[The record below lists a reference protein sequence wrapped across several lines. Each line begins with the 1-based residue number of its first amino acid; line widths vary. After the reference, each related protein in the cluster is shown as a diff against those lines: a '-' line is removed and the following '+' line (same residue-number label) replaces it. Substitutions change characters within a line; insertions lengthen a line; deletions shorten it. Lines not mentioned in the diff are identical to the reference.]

1 MKILCATLLLLIGF
15 SGRSQNQLS
24 FTIPDCP
31 SASLSE
37 LKLNSVL
44 IFPNPNQG
52 LFQVRIDEKIEG
64 LNLIIYAC
72 NGLKILEH
80 NNILNDFE
88 IDLTSYENGVYFIRL
103 ESLNYIHTELIIKN

>member
-1 MKILCATLLLLIGF
+1 MKIFCAILLLLVGF
-15 SGRSQNQLS
+15 TGRTQNQLS

-31 SASLSE
+31 SSSLSE
-37 LKLNSVL
+37 LNLSKVL

-52 LFQVRIDEKIEG
+52 IFQIRIDQKIEG

-80 NNILNDFE
+80 KNVLNDFE
-88 IDLTSYENGVYFIRL
+88 IDLTGYENGVYYIRL
-103 ESLNYIHTELIIKN
+103 ESLNYIQTELIIKN